1 MNGEW
6 IFEREFSRVTR
17 QVLNF
22 KCPEVV
28 LVIELLEMTDD
39 SALLGC
45 YIPTIPRP
53 TSILSGRI
61 LLRRLPDQRTGLQA
75 FDFQPWAAPFLQSL
89 INSISEGQN

>member
-6 IFEREFSRVTR
+6 IIEREFSCVTR

-28 LVIELLEMTDD
+28 LDIQLLEMADD
-39 SALLGC
+39 SVLLGC

-53 TSILSGRI
+53 ASIISGKL
-61 LLRRLPDQRTGLQA
+61 LLRRLPEHRTGLRA
-75 FDFQPWAAPFLQSL
+75 FDFLPWAAPFLQTLVNSL
-89 INSISEGQN
+89 SG